1 MGSFSNEAKT
11 VRLMPLILL
20 IDIANVKHSQQVFI
34 VYLFSNS

>member
-11 VRLMPLILL
+11 VRLMSLILL
-20 IDIANVKHSQQVFI
+20 IDIANVEHSQQVFI